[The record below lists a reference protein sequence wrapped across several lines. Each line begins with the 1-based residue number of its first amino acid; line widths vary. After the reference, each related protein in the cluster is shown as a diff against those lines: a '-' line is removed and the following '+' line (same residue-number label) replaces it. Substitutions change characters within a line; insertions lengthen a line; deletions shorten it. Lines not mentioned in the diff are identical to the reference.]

1 MPPPGGLTPLML
13 AMFFLRL
20 PMWPNEADAFL
31 LRAQLVALLVT
42 KRFGVFLAKNAD
54 LNTVEAGWVEAGR
67 LKLLA
72 HVPPAP
78 Q

>member
-1 MPPPGGLTPLML
+1 M
-13 AMFFLRL
+13 
-20 PMWPNEADAFL
+20 
-31 LRAQLVALLVT
+31 AQLMT
-42 KRFGVFLAKNAD
+42 KRVDAFLAKNAG
-54 LNTVEAGWVEAGR
+54 LNIVEAGWVEAGR

>member
-1 MPPPGGLTPLML
+1 M
-13 AMFFLRL
+13 
-20 PMWPNEADAFL
+20 
-31 LRAQLVALLVT
+31 AQLVT

-54 LNTVEAGWVEAGR
+54 LDTVEAGWVEAGR

>member
-1 MPPPGGLTPLML
+1 M
-13 AMFFLRL
+13 
-20 PMWPNEADAFL
+20 
-31 LRAQLVALLVT
+31 AQLVT
-42 KRFGVFLAKNAD
+42 KRFDVFLAKNAG

-72 HVPPAP
+72 HVLPAP